1 MNMKILISLLLLC
14 CTSWLTAND
23 RYVIQAHITGVK
35 DGTVFFLKQF
45 DNQRIINSMRIEKGE
60 FTMKGTL
67 PDIPQHLWLCTTI
80 DDEFY
85 YCDLLIDRDTLFI
98 KGNLSDFPNGLHFK
112 GAATHMGYAVYLEN
126 THDLNIK
133 IDSLS
138 TVSMFLH
145 DLGATGKKKDDDK
158 KKKTLK
164 LSFGGGSP
172 RPVRGSQE
180 LEVDIELHAAQQE
193 RDSIRI
199 DFIES
204 NMDKYA
210 GQFLLTRIMKKL
222 SPDSLRQFYRLIPV
236 EMKKTKFARLI
247 SNQINPY
254 ADDCI
259 RQADNLLSLSGSAIQ
274 INKYTE
280 EAYKLYEQGV
290 RLDPERTDGY
300 IALSTM
306 YERLL
311 PLKGNEAYDISI
323 SYLNKF
329 IESDVREEDREEARK
344 RIKDIEF
351 RKWLSTNINPE
362 MIEVKGSTFIM
373 GSTYK
378 EDNNPPHKVT
388 VKSFS
393 ISKYEITN
401 FQFAAF
407 LKAYGS
413 QVVKEG
419 PDAGQPLYYECN
431 WGIGQGKPIHG
442 YEAHPA
448 IYITWYG
455 AQAYCQWAGGRLP
468 TEEEWEY
475 AARGGLYG
483 KRDHLY
489 SGGMEL
495 DSLGWYAGNSEG
507 KPHPVGMKKPNELGI
522 HDMSGNVW
530 EWCSDSFEKDGKL
543 YAVVRGGTWFNE
555 RASCRPT
562 CHYYIYPG
570 SKHFNNGF
578 RIVKDIP

>member
-1 MNMKILISLLLLC
+1 MRKVLLSILFTFYGFLLM
-14 CTSWLTAND
+14 TSGNH
-23 RYVIQAHITGVK
+23 YVIQANINGVK
-35 DGTVFFLKQF
+35 EGAVFFLKQF
-45 DNQRIINSMRIEKGE
+45 DNQRIINSMRIEKGR
-60 FTMKGTL
+60 FMMRGTL
-67 PDIPQHLWLCTTI
+67 TDIPQHLWLCTTI
-80 DDEFY
+80 DEEFY
-85 YCDLLIDRDTLFI
+85 YCDLLIDKDTLFI
-98 KGNLSDFPNGLHFK
+98 EGNISDFPNRLHFR
-112 GAATHMGYAVYLEN
+112 GAETHMGYAAYLER
-126 THDLNIK
+126 TYDLNIR
-133 IDSLS
+133 IDSLNAL
-138 TVSMFLH
+138 SMFLH
-145 DLGATGKKKDDDK
+145 DLGAIGKKRQQDGKDTP
-158 KKKTLK
+158 KT
-164 LSFGGGSP
+164 S
-172 RPVRGSQE
+172 E
-180 LEVDIELHAAQQE
+180 LDVDIKLHAAQQE

-199 DFIES
+199 DFIGK

-236 EMKKTKFARLI
+236 EMKKTKFARII

-254 ADDCI
+254 ADNCI
-259 RQADNLLSLSGSAIQ
+259 RQADNILSLSGSPIE
-274 INKYTE
+274 INKFTE

-300 IALSTM
+300 VALGTM

-311 PLKGNEAYDISI
+311 PVKGPAAYDIAI
-323 SYLNKF
+323 TYLNKF
-329 IESDVREEDREEARK
+329 IESDVREEDRSEARK
-344 RIKDIEF
+344 RIKDINF
-351 RKWLSTNINPE
+351 RKWLSTNTIPE
-362 MIEVKGSTFIM
+362 MVNVKGSTFIM

-401 FQFAAF
+401 YQFAAF
-407 LKAYGS
+407 LEAYES
-413 QVVKEG
+413 AVVKEG

-431 WGIGQGKPIHG
+431 WGIKQGKPVQG

-455 AQAYCQWAGGRLP
+455 AKAYCQWAGGRLP

-507 KPHPVGMKKPNELGI
+507 KPHPVGMKQPNELGL

-530 EWCSDSFEKDGKL
+530 EWCSDNFEKDGKL

-562 CHYYIYPG
+562 CHFYIYPG

-578 RIVKDIP
+578 RLAKDIP

>member
-1 MNMKILISLLLLC
+1 MRKVLLSILFTFYGFLLMA
-14 CTSWLTAND
+14 SGNH
-23 RYVIQAHITGVK
+23 YVIQANINGVK
-35 DGTVFFLKQF
+35 EGAVFFLKQF
-45 DNQRIINSMRIEKGE
+45 DNQRIINSMRIEKGR
-60 FTMKGTL
+60 FMMRGTL
-67 PDIPQHLWLCTTI
+67 TDIPQHLWLCTTI
-80 DDEFY
+80 DEEFY
-85 YCDLLIDRDTLFI
+85 YCDLLIDKDTLFI
-98 KGNLSDFPNGLHFK
+98 EGNISDFPNRLHFR
-112 GAATHMGYAVYLEN
+112 GTETHMGYAAYLER
-126 THDLNIK
+126 TYDLNIR
-133 IDSLS
+133 IDSLNAL
-138 TVSMFLH
+138 SMFLH
-145 DLGATGKKKDDDK
+145 DLGAIGKKRQQDGKDTP
-158 KKKTLK
+158 KT
-164 LSFGGGSP
+164 S
-172 RPVRGSQE
+172 E
-180 LEVDIELHAAQQE
+180 LDVDIKLHAAQQK

-199 DFIES
+199 DFIGK

-236 EMKKTKFARLI
+236 EMKKTKFARII

-254 ADDCI
+254 ADNCI
-259 RQADNLLSLSGSAIQ
+259 RQADNLLSLSGSPIE
-274 INKYTE
+274 INKFTE

-300 IALSTM
+300 VALGTM

-311 PLKGNEAYDISI
+311 PVKGPAAYDIAI
-323 SYLNKF
+323 TYLNKF
-329 IESDVREEDREEARK
+329 IESDVREEDRSEARK
-344 RIKDIEF
+344 RIKDINF
-351 RKWLSTNINPE
+351 RKWLSTNTIPE
-362 MIEVKGSTFIM
+362 MVNVKGSTFIM

-401 FQFAAF
+401 YQFAAF
-407 LKAYGS
+407 LEAYES
-413 QVVKEG
+413 AVVKEG

-431 WGIGQGKPIHG
+431 WGIKQGKPVQG

-455 AQAYCQWAGGRLP
+455 AKAYCQWAGGRLP

-507 KPHPVGMKKPNELGI
+507 KPHPVGMKQPNELGL

-530 EWCSDSFEKDGKL
+530 EWCSDNFEKDGKL

-562 CHYYIYPG
+562 CHFYIYPG

-578 RIVKDIP
+578 RLAKDIP

>member
-1 MNMKILISLLLLC
+1 MRKVLLSILFTFYGFLLMA
-14 CTSWLTAND
+14 SGNH
-23 RYVIQAHITGVK
+23 YVIQANINGVK
-35 DGTVFFLKQF
+35 EGAVFFLKQF
-45 DNQRIINSMRIEKGE
+45 DNQRIINSMRIEKGR
-60 FTMKGTL
+60 FMMRGTL
-67 PDIPQHLWLCTTI
+67 TDIPQHLWLCTTI
-80 DDEFY
+80 DEEFY
-85 YCDLLIDRDTLFI
+85 YCDLLIDKDTLFI
-98 KGNLSDFPNGLHFK
+98 EGNISDFPNRLHFR
-112 GAATHMGYAVYLEN
+112 GAETHMGYAAYLER
-126 THDLNIK
+126 TYDLNIR
-133 IDSLS
+133 IDSLNAL
-138 TVSMFLH
+138 SMFLH
-145 DLGATGKKKDDDK
+145 DLGAIGKKRQQDGKDTP
-158 KKKTLK
+158 KT
-164 LSFGGGSP
+164 S
-172 RPVRGSQE
+172 E
-180 LEVDIELHAAQQE
+180 LDVDIILHAAQQE

-199 DFIES
+199 DFIGK

-236 EMKKTKFARLI
+236 EMKKTKFARII

-254 ADDCI
+254 ADNCI
-259 RQADNLLSLSGSAIQ
+259 RQADNLLSLSGSPIE
-274 INKYTE
+274 INKFTE

-300 IALSTM
+300 VALGTM

-311 PLKGNEAYDISI
+311 PVKGPSAYDIAI
-323 SYLNKF
+323 TYLNKF
-329 IESDVREEDREEARK
+329 IESDVREEDRSEARK
-344 RIKDIEF
+344 RIKDINF
-351 RKWLSTNINPE
+351 RKWLSTNTIPE
-362 MIEVKGSTFIM
+362 MVNVKGSTFIM

-401 FQFAAF
+401 YQFAAF
-407 LKAYGS
+407 LEAYES
-413 QVVKEG
+413 AVVKEG

-431 WGIGQGKPIHG
+431 WGIKQGKPVQG

-455 AQAYCQWAGGRLP
+455 AKAYCQWAGGRLP

-507 KPHPVGMKKPNELGI
+507 KPHPVGMKQPNELGL

-530 EWCSDSFEKDGKL
+530 EWCSDNFEKDGKL

-562 CHYYIYPG
+562 CHFYIYPG

-578 RIVKDIP
+578 RLAKDIP